1 MVNHL
6 LIKNSY
12 LNALNT
18 MHREYENMHIY
29 PNMHEINSHNE
40 HMPIL
45 NMHAFQ
51 TSPYKK
57 EKSQL
62 ISLELFSHIF
72 IHLDMRINCKIN
84 NLYIS
89 TNQ

>member
-12 LNALNT
+12 RYALNI
-18 MHREYENMHIY
+18 MYREYENMHIY
-29 PNMHEINSHNE
+29 PNMHEINSHNK

-51 TSPYKK
+51 TSPYRLPKP
-57 EKSQL
+57 
-62 ISLELFSHIF
+62 
-72 IHLDMRINCKIN
+72 
-84 NLYIS
+84 
-89 TNQ
+89 